1 MEKHVILIGFMGS
14 GKSTIGKKLAEE
26 LGVSFVD
33 SDTSIEAKEGCSV
46 SEIFEQK
53 GEDYFR
59 EKEREFIAGLD
70 GMQPSV
76 VSVGGGMPCFF
87 DNMEQLKMKG
97 KVFYLNVSVMTLV
110 KRVMAERA
118 TRPLLA
124 SLSDQE
130 VSAFVFDK
138 LIERTTFYR
147 KAHHII
153 PNETVNTEATVA
165 DILKVLG

>member
-14 GKSTIGKKLAEE
+14 GKSTIGKRLAEA
-26 LGVSFVD
+26 LNVSFID
-33 SDTSIEAKEGCSV
+33 SDSSIEKEQGMSV

-70 GMQPSV
+70 QLEPAV
-76 VSVGGGMPCFF
+76 ISVGGGMPCFF
-87 DNMEQLKMKG
+87 DNMEQLRSKG

-110 KRVMAERA
+110 KRVMSEKA

-124 SLSDQE
+124 NLSDQE

-138 LIERTTFYR
+138 LIERTAFYR

-153 PNETVNTEATVA
+153 PNETADTDATVGE
-165 DILKVLG
+165 ILKLV

>member
-1 MEKHVILIGFMGS
+1 MDKHVILIGFMGS
-14 GKSTIGKKLAEE
+14 GKSTIGKKLAES
-26 LGVSFVD
+26 LGVLFLD
-33 SDTSIEAKEGCSV
+33 SDSVIEEKEGQSV
-46 SEIFEQK
+46 SEIFEQQ

-70 GMQPSV
+70 AIQPSV

-87 DNMEQLKMKG
+87 DNMEQLKAKG

-110 KRVMAERA
+110 KRVIAERA

-138 LIERTTFYR
+138 LIERTAFYR

-153 PNETVNTEATVA
+153 PNETANADATVTE
-165 DILKVLG
+165 ILKLIG